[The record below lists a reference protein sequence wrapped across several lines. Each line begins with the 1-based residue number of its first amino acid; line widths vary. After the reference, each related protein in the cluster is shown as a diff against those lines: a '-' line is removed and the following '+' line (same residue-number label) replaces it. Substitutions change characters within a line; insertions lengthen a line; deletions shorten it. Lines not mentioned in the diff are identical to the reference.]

1 MNVALLRQ
9 RTESGLSA
17 PELDLNRLHVSGL
30 EYRGN
35 PPLAQEYSEMIHRAP
50 ERNLIY
56 YIGCILQFAEEIS
69 ND

>member
-1 MNVALLRQ
+1 
-9 RTESGLSA
+9 
-17 PELDLNRLHVSGL
+17 LHVSGL